1 MSVRRGDV
9 VILDF
14 PQAPGEPAKRRP
26 AVVVQS
32 DHNNG
37 RLTNSIFAM
46 ISGNVRL
53 AMTEPAQVFIDIATS
68 DGQRTGL
75 SKPSAVKCENLYTLP
90 QAVVLRTIGQV
101 SPSLMQ
107 QVDDALKASLGLR

>member
-1 MSVRRGDV
+1 MSVARGDV

-14 PQAPGEPAKRRP
+14 PQTPGQPPKRRP

-46 ISGNVRL
+46 VTTNTRL
-53 AMTEPAQVFIDIATS
+53 ATSEPAQVLIDVATP
-68 DGQRTGL
+68 DGQATGL
-75 SKPSAVKCENLYTLP
+75 TRTSAVKCENLYTLP
-90 QAVVLRTIGQV
+90 QAAVLKTIGQL
-101 SPSLMQ
+101 SPALMQ
-107 QVDDALKASLGLR
+107 QVDDALKASLELP

>member
-1 MSVRRGDV
+1 MNVARGDV

-14 PQAPGEPAKRRP
+14 PQAPGQPAKRRP

-32 DHNNG
+32 DHNNL

-46 ISGNVRL
+46 VTTNIRL
-53 AMTEPAQVFIDIATS
+53 ATIEPTQVLIDVATL

-75 SKPSAVKCENLYTLP
+75 SRTSAVKCENLQTLP
-90 QAVVLRTIGQV
+90 QVTVLRKIGHL
-101 SPSLMQ
+101 SPALMRE
-107 QVDDALKASLGLR
+107 VNDALKASLELP

>member
-1 MSVRRGDV
+1 MSVQRGDV

-14 PQAPGEPAKRRP
+14 PQAPGQPPKRRP

-46 ISGNVRL
+46 VTSNTHL
-53 AMTEPAQVFIDIATS
+53 AAAEAAQVLIDVATP
-68 DGQRTGL
+68 DGQQTGL
-75 SKPSAVKCENLYTLP
+75 TRTSAVKCENLYTLP
-90 QAVVLRTIGQV
+90 QATVLKAIGQL
-101 SPSLMQ
+101 SPALLQ
-107 QVDDALKASLGLR
+107 QVDGALKASLGLP